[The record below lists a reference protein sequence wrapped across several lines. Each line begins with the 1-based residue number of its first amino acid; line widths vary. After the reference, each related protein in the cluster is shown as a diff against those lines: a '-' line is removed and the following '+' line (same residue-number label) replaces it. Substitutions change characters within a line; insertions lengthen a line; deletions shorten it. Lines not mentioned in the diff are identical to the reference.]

1 MRVVNSSR
9 KRENLEGLIC
19 RKDVGF
25 FARPYVRYRGLDD
38 KSRCRQM
45 VKRGR
50 LSRSGRRGRRPLQK
64 NRKKYRQ
71 IGTARTPSPTEFPK
85 KYQRIG
91 TSRTPSPTVKSKKCR
106 RISSNSISSEES
118 AGKRNLSDN
127 SYNDARF

>member
-45 VKRGR
+45 VKSGR
-50 LSRSGRRGRRPLQK
+50 LSRSGRRGRRRENP
-64 NRKKYRQ
+64 R
-71 IGTARTPSPTEFPK
+71 P
-85 KYQRIG
+85 
-91 TSRTPSPTVKSKKCR
+91 
-106 RISSNSISSEES
+106 
-118 AGKRNLSDN
+118 AGEGRVRVGK
-127 SYNDARF
+127 FQ